1 MAGEIPET
9 SVYSAAVDCLSRRG
23 LERGGPFRTVREPD
37 GKPAALHYKLLQ
49 SDLNRHPVRCNRADY
64 SCLGV
69 QEPYYGG
76 AFSALLFNMSMDM
89 AASARR
95 KTVKAALYALALVT
109 LIHIFVMLQSRTAQL
124 ITILLTLYQTY
135 RLARP
140 ERSPPEHFSAS
151 SYDEREATPCKPLK
165 NALER
170 RALWRACIFGVSCAF
185 LIGALI
191 YLKGSRLTQMGAEI
205 AAYQQR
211 NEATSAGLRIEW
223 TRKSLVLFAQRPLF
237 GYGVASIRR
246 EFEKMNAGNEGARG
260 AITANPHN
268 QYLLM
273 AAELGLLGLGLLI
286 CLLIQI
292 ARAAARLAA
301 PARHL
306 LGCWLFIFAA
316 GCLANSLLLDFSEGY
331 LLVLLSGIL
340 LGCAG
345 CSRNPSTNCGEK
357 PYGERIAAPCKSLK
371 NAL

>member
-9 SVYSAAVDCLSRRG
+9 SVYSAAVDCFSRRG

-76 AFSALLFNMSMDM
+76 AFFSFTLQYVDGYGGIGAAQNCQSGALCAGAGYAYPYLRD
-89 AASARR
+89 AAKPYRA
-95 KTVKAALYALALVT
+95 TDY
-109 LIHIFVMLQSRTAQL
+109 
-124 ITILLTLYQTY
+124 ILLTLYQTY

-191 YLKGSRLTQMGAEI
+191 YLKGSRLTQMG
-205 AAYQQR
+205 
-211 NEATSAGLRIEW
+211 
-223 TRKSLVLFAQRPLF
+223 
-237 GYGVASIRR
+237 
-246 EFEKMNAGNEGARG
+246 
-260 AITANPHN
+260 
-268 QYLLM
+268 
-273 AAELGLLGLGLLI
+273 
-286 CLLIQI
+286 
-292 ARAAARLAA
+292 
-301 PARHL
+301 
-306 LGCWLFIFAA
+306 
-316 GCLANSLLLDFSEGY
+316 
-331 LLVLLSGIL
+331 
-340 LGCAG
+340 
-345 CSRNPSTNCGEK
+345 
-357 PYGERIAAPCKSLK
+357 
-371 NAL
+371 